1 LQEGANF
8 DALRGEEQLLLR
20 NPVNPEDRGWLCNL
34 RSCPVVSR
42 PRQRRYRGA
51 PAGILDNGA
60 NPRLVM
66 TATPRTDNLVEQV
79 AAALTERQHLLPT
92 GLAARDVAT
101 RIAQCYH
108 DLADGTSGFW
118 VARPRWAAAEGR
130 PTGRALYEVLR
141 ADGHVGVWDALTL
154 DEGELI
160 ADALTK
166 LSL

>member
-1 LQEGANF
+1 
-8 DALRGEEQLLLR
+8 
-20 NPVNPEDRGWLCNL
+20 
-34 RSCPVVSR
+34 
-42 PRQRRYRGA
+42 
-51 PAGILDNGA
+51 
-60 NPRLVM
+60 M
-66 TATPRTDNLVEQV
+66 TTTPRTDNLVEQV
-79 AAALTERQHLLPT
+79 TAALMERQQLLPQ
-92 GLAARDVAT
+92 GLAPGEVAT
-101 RIAQCYH
+101 RIARRYH

-141 ADGHVGVWDALTL
+141 ADGRIGVWDALTL

>member
-1 LQEGANF
+1 
-8 DALRGEEQLLLR
+8 
-20 NPVNPEDRGWLCNL
+20 
-34 RSCPVVSR
+34 
-42 PRQRRYRGA
+42 
-51 PAGILDNGA
+51 
-60 NPRLVM
+60 M
-66 TATPRTDNLVEQV
+66 TTSQADNLVEQV
-79 AAALTERQHLLPT
+79 EAALMERQHLLPR
-92 GLAARDVAT
+92 GLAARDVAN

-118 VARPRWAAAEGR
+118 VARPRWGGAAAEGR

-141 ADGHVGVWDALTL
+141 ADGRIGVWDALTL

>member
-1 LQEGANF
+1 
-8 DALRGEEQLLLR
+8 
-20 NPVNPEDRGWLCNL
+20 
-34 RSCPVVSR
+34 
-42 PRQRRYRGA
+42 
-51 PAGILDNGA
+51 
-60 NPRLVM
+60 M
-66 TATPRTDNLVEQV
+66 TTTPRTDNLVEQV
-79 AAALTERQHLLPT
+79 EAALMERQHLLPQ

-101 RIAQCYH
+101 RIAQCYR

-141 ADGHVGVWDALTL
+141 ADGRTGVWDALTL